1 MESPGEYLRREREL
15 RGISLKKIHESTRV
29 PMKSLSALE
38 ADRYEDLP
46 HAAFVKGYIKAYCKE
61 LGLDETDAVLRYEV
75 YCRERAEK
83 SEPVEKPEKPLQRE
97 PVQIGSKNMVVILVG
112 LGVLIIAVVYF
123 VSSRGGPAVGPQG
136 GPDDGPAQSIAAPE
150 SPAPEETTE
159 EVPGAVKE
167 PAVEAGGPASEKPA
181 LFAPL
186 ASPPLFAPPA
196 PPPPPAPMPAAEP
209 GEHVLTVTASETSW
223 ISITIDDGK
232 QRDVLLRR
240 GERAVWKAS
249 KSLSLV
255 IGNAGGVKVDF
266 DGKDVPLLGE
276 PGEVVR
282 IKLPL

>member
-167 PAVEAGGPASEKPA
+167 PAVEAGGHASEKPA

-186 ASPPLFAPPA
+186 ASPPPLAPL
-196 PPPPPAPMPAAEP
+196 PAAEP

-282 IKLPL
+282 